1 MPVLWLRDGCPL
13 FPTRL
18 FVICE
23 FLERQSRIK
32 GSCAIYRSTTDLW
45 NIFVQQK
52 IISIL
57 GQIFK
62 TTELDVVMENKEKGK
77 KEMKEKTVYL
87 CKCLEVTKNVFYLDF
102 ICKLFLILSG

>member
-1 MPVLWLRDGCPL
+1 MDALS
-13 FPTRL
+13 F
-18 FVICE
+18 
-23 FLERQSRIK
+23 QQ
-32 GSCAIYRSTTDLW
+32 GSLLYVNFWKDSPELKAVSAIYRSTTDLW